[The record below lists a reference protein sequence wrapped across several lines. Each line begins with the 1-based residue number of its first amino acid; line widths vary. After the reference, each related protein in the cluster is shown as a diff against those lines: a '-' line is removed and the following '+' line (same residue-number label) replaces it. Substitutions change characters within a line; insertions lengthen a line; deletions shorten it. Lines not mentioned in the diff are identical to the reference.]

1 MERKKRLALNTST
14 SLFYQIVMIICG
26 FILPRLILESFGS
39 EVNGLVNS
47 IAQFLTIISFLELG
61 VGAVI
66 QSSLYKPLAEKD
78 NEQISRVLV
87 SGQSFFTKLA
97 KILLIY
103 VVFLMIT
110 YPFIANQ
117 KYGFIYTATMI
128 GVISIS
134 SFAQYYFGV
143 INSILLTADQKGY
156 VSYIT
161 QTITLLMNTV
171 ACFILIKIGA
181 SIHLVKL
188 TTSMIYVIRPLVL
201 AIYTRKHYNL
211 NWKITYSKEPI
222 KQKWNG
228 VAQHVSAV
236 VLDGTDN
243 IVLTIFSNL
252 KDVSIYSVYSIVTSG
267 VKQLFMSMTNGIQAL
282 IGEMWAK
289 QEVDELNKFFGW
301 VEWLLHT
308 GTILIF
314 GITSALIVPF
324 IQVYTKGISDVNYIQ
339 PLFALLIVAANA
351 GHCLRLPYNIMILAG
366 GHYKQTQSNYI
377 IAAILNI
384 SISVI
389 AVKRLGL
396 IGVAIGTVVAM
407 FYQTVWMAWYDS
419 KNFIKWPFK
428 NFLKQIFVDVLIVV
442 LLHFFINL
450 SFTRSWFE
458 MRSVT
463 YPSWI
468 VLAVKIS
475 ILVILI
481 SSIINI
487 IFYRLQ
493 IQLVIKKSI
502 NKIKNT

>member
-47 IAQFLTIISFLELG
+47 ITQFLTIISFLELG

>member
-47 IAQFLTIISFLELG
+47 ITQFLTIISFLELG

-78 NEQISRVLV
+78 SDQISRVLV
-87 SGQSFFTKLA
+87 SGQKFFTKLA
-97 KILLIY
+97 RILLIY
-103 VVFLMIT
+103 VVILMVA

-117 KYGFIYTATMI
+117 KFGFVYTATMI

-161 QTITLLMNTV
+161 QTITLLMNTA

-188 TTSMIYVIRPLVL
+188 VTSMIYVIRPLVL

-211 NWKITYSKEPI
+211 NWKITYTKEPI

-282 IGEMWAK
+282 IGDMWAK
-289 QEVDELNKFFGW
+289 QEVEELNVFFSW
-301 VEWLLHT
+301 VEWILHT

-314 GITSALIVPF
+314 GITSALIIPF
-324 IQVYTKGISDVNYIQ
+324 IQVYTKGVSDVNYIQ
-339 PLFALLIVAANA
+339 PLFAILIVVANA

-366 GHYKQTQSNYI
+366 GHYQQTQSNYI

-389 AVKRLGL
+389 AVKRFGL
-396 IGVAIGTVVAM
+396 VGVAVV
-407 FYQTVWMAWYDS
+407 
-419 KNFIKWPFK
+419 
-428 NFLKQIFVDVLIVV
+428 
-442 LLHFFINL
+442 
-450 SFTRSWFE
+450 
-458 MRSVT
+458 VT
-463 YPSWI
+463 HE
-468 VLAVKIS
+468 K
-475 ILVILI
+475 
-481 SSIINI
+481 
-487 IFYRLQ
+487 
-493 IQLVIKKSI
+493 
-502 NKIKNT
+502 

>member
-47 IAQFLTIISFLELG
+47 ITQFLTIISFLELG

-308 GTILIF
+308 GTILMF

-502 NKIKNT
+502 SKIKNT